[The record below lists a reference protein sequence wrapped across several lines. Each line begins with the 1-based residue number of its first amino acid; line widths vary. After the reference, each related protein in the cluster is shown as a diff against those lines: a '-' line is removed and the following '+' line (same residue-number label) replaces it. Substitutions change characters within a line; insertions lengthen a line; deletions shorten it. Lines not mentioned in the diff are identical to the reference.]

1 MKTLSCIF
9 CLIRSLRFRWY
20 QGFIPP
26 EDYAPEW
33 AVDNIFIGMACMQ
46 HCLGQGHCDDTM
58 MCTCDHGFQGDTCTP
73 SQSLPNYMK
82 EGFPLASTVSLPNTL
97 PVLDIFVKRK
107 L

>member
-1 MKTLSCIF
+1 
-9 CLIRSLRFRWY
+9 
-20 QGFIPP
+20 
-26 EDYAPEW
+26 
-33 AVDNIFIGMACMQ
+33 MQ

-82 EGFPLASTVSLPNTL
+82 EGFPLSNTVSPPNTL

-107 L
+107 F